1 MSNSNHKVEYEAD
14 KCQQAEQPAALNFI
28 KDKEDFNEY
37 QNLLHSPEPSE
48 TQETSED
55 ELVAGLSDDNPA
67 DEFAHDTEKSLRK
80 KDSTGVRWVDWEG
93 VAAICEN
100 KGTFVYLK
108 SITPYECIS
117 ASIAQRV

>member
-1 MSNSNHKVEYEAD
+1 MSNSNHKAEYAAD
-14 KCQQAEQPAALNFI
+14 KCQQAEQPAALNFV

-37 QNLLHSPEPSE
+37 QNLLHAPESSE

-55 ELVAGLSDDNPA
+55 ELGTGLSDDNPV
-67 DEFAHDTEKSLRK
+67 DELPHNTEKSLRK

-100 KGTFVYLK
+100 KGIFIFLK
-108 SITPYECIS
+108 SVPS
-117 ASIAQRV
+117 

>member
-1 MSNSNHKVEYEAD
+1 MSNSNHKAEYAAD
-14 KCQQAEQPAALNFI
+14 KCQQSEQPAALNFL

-37 QNLLHSPEPSE
+37 QNLLHDPESSE

-55 ELVAGLSDDNPA
+55 ELGAGFSNDNPV
-67 DEFAHDTEKSLRK
+67 DEFAQNTEKSLRK

-100 KGTFVYLK
+100 KGIFKDLK
-108 SITPYECIS
+108 SITS
-117 ASIAQRV
+117 

>member
-1 MSNSNHKVEYEAD
+1 MSNSNHKAEYAAD

-28 KDKEDFNEY
+28 KDREDSNEY
-37 QNLLHSPEPSE
+37 QNLLHAPESSE

-55 ELVAGLSDDNPA
+55 ELAAGFTDDNPV
-67 DEFAHDTEKSLRK
+67 DEFAHITEKSLRK

-100 KGTFVYLK
+100 KGTFIYLK
-108 SITPYECIS
+108 SITSYGHS
-117 ASIAQRV
+117 